1 MKKVLVVEDS
11 KLFSFVLNQKIR
23 QLGDFEPVIVHTY
36 DDAKKALKDG
46 GFFAAILDM
55 VVPGAENGEVLDLT
69 LAEGISSI
77 VLTSRD
83 DKAFKEMISSKE
95 IVDYVIKE
103 SNEDIAYAVNL
114 LARIDKN
121 RRIKVL
127 VVDDSKTFRTY
138 LNKLLTLHLF
148 DIHTATNGEE
158 GLALLEKH
166 PDIKMVLTD
175 YNMPV
180 MDGLTFTK
188 SLRRRYKKDSLAVV
202 ALSANEEEGVA
213 SRFLKFG
220 ANDYIKKP
228 FSNEEFFS
236 RIYLN
241 IENIEHIRRAKLL
254 NRELR
259 RINKYHIME
268 QKKARHKQENIV
280 VNELDGDPGWRVDF
294 FYKAADILSGDSYSV
309 HKKEDGSI
317 IAYLIDGMGH
327 GILPSLTTFAVAAHI
342 RQFISYSDSL
352 QELGKHLLDA
362 LREILDEEEQLSY
375 SIFHIA
381 PDGKRMDY
389 SIGGMYPAMLRDG
402 ERTIPLKAN
411 SLPILNFTNSIV
423 ISHVEIESF
432 KQLLVYSDGLIE
444 EEHSICD
451 TCSPDMML
459 HDATIYQKVVTELSE
474 KKTEDDVTILS
485 LRREA

>member
-1 MKKVLVVEDS
+1 MKRVLIVEDS
-11 KLFSFVLNQKIR
+11 KLFSFVLNQKVR

-36 DDAKKALKDG
+36 DDAVKALEDG
-46 GFFAAILDM
+46 RFFAAILDM
-55 VVPGAENGEVLDLT
+55 VVPGGENGEVLDLT
-69 LAEGISSI
+69 LAKAIPSI

-83 DKAFKEMISSKE
+83 DKAFKDHISSKN

-114 LARIDKN
+114 LGRIHRN
-121 RRIKVL
+121 RKIKVL
-127 VVDDSKTFRTY
+127 VVDDSKTFRSY
-138 LNKLLTLHLF
+138 VSRLMELHLF
-148 DIHTATNGEE
+148 DIHTASDGEE
-158 GLALLEKH
+158 GLKVLENN

-175 YNMPV
+175 YNMPK
-180 MDGLTFTK
+180 MDGLSFTK
-188 SLRRRYKKDSLAVV
+188 VLRRKFKKDAVAV
-202 ALSANEEEGVA
+202 IVLSANEEEGIA

-241 IENIEHIRRAKLL
+241 IENIEHIRRSRLL

-259 RINKYHIME
+259 KINQYHVVE
-268 QKKARHKQENIV
+268 QKKARRKQKNIV
-280 VNELDGDPGWRVDF
+280 VNELKEDRIWSVNC

-317 IAYLIDGMGH
+317 VAYLIDGMGH

-342 RQFISYSDSL
+342 RQFIGYTNSL
-352 QELGKHLLDA
+352 EELGQRLLEA

-381 PDGKRMDY
+381 ADGKRMDY

-402 ERTIPLKAN
+402 TRVIPLKAN
-411 SLPILNFTNSIV
+411 SLPILNFSQSIV
-423 ISHVEIESF
+423 INHVEVESF
-432 KQLLVYSDGLIE
+432 DQLLVYSDGLIE
-444 EEHSICD
+444 EEHSICESC
-451 TCSPDMML
+451 TPEMML
-459 HDATIYQKVVTELSE
+459 HDEGVYNQVIAALQD
-474 KKTEDDVTILS
+474 KKTEDDVTILA
-485 LRREA
+485 LKRNG

>member
-11 KLFSFVLNQKIR
+11 KLFAFVLNQKVR
-23 QLGDFEPVIVHTY
+23 QLGSFDPVVVHTY
-36 DDAKKALKDG
+36 GDAQKVLQQER
-46 GFFAAILDM
+46 FFAAILDM
-55 VVPGAENGEVLDLT
+55 VVPGGENGEVLELT
-69 LAEGISSI
+69 LARNIPSI

-83 DKAFKEMISSKE
+83 DKAFKEQISSKE

-114 LARIDKN
+114 LDRIDKN
-121 RRIKVL
+121 QMIKL
-127 VVDDSKTFRTY
+127 LLVDDSKSFRTFVS
-138 LNKLLTLHLF
+138 KLLERHLF
-148 DIHTATNGEE
+148 KIFTATNGEE
-158 GLALLEKH
+158 GLKVLEEN

-188 SLRRRYKKDSLAVV
+188 ALRRKYKKDTMALIV
-202 ALSANEEEGVA
+202 LSANDEVGIA

-241 IENIEHIRRAKLL
+241 IENIEHIRRTRLL

-259 RINKYHIME
+259 RINQYHVLE
-268 QKKARHKQENIV
+268 QTKARRKQENIV
-280 VNELDGDPGWRVDF
+280 VNELRDEPEWQIETV
-294 FYKAADILSGDSYSV
+294 YKAADILSGDSYSI
-309 HKKEDGSI
+309 HKKEDGSV

-342 RQFISYSDSL
+342 RQFIGYTDSL
-352 QELGKHLLDA
+352 QELGQRLLGA
-362 LREILDEEEQLSY
+362 LREILDDEEQLSY
-375 SIFHIA
+375 SIFHISA
-381 PDGKRMDY
+381 DGKRMDY
-389 SIGGMYPAMLRDG
+389 SIGGMYPAILQDG
-402 ERTIPLKAN
+402 QKMIPLKAN
-411 SLPILNFTNSIV
+411 SLPILNFSQAIV
-423 ISHVEIESF
+423 ISHVEIETF
-432 KQLLVYSDGLIE
+432 RQLLVYSDGLIE

-451 TCSPDMML
+451 TCSPEIMAR
-459 HDATIYQKVVTELSE
+459 DAAVYKKVVDALED

-485 LRREA
+485 LKRNG

>member
-1 MKKVLVVEDS
+1 MKKVLIVEDS
-11 KLFSFVLNQKIR
+11 KLFSFVLNQKVR
-23 QLGDFEPVIVHTY
+23 QLGDFEPLVVHTY
-36 DDAKKALKDG
+36 KDAQQALENED
-46 GFFAAILDM
+46 FFAGILDL

-69 LAEGISSI
+69 LARQIPSI

-83 DKAFKEMISSKE
+83 DKAFKENILSKD

-114 LARIDKN
+114 LERIHKN
-121 RRIKVL
+121 RKIKVL
-127 VVDDSKTFRTY
+127 VVDDSKAFRSY
-138 LNKLLTLHLF
+138 VSKLLTLHLF
-148 DIHTATNGEE
+148 DIHTASDGEE
-158 GLALLEKH
+158 GLKILESH

-175 YNMPV
+175 YNMPK
-180 MDGLTFTK
+180 MDGLAFTK
-188 SLRRRYKKDSLAVV
+188 ALRRKYKKDTLAVIV
-202 ALSANEEEGVA
+202 LSANEEVGIA

-241 IENIEHIRRAKLL
+241 IENIEHIRRTRLL

-259 RINKYHIME
+259 KLNQYHIIE
-268 QKKARHKQENIV
+268 QKKARRKQKNIV
-280 VNELDGDPGWRVDF
+280 VNELHGDPGWSVNC
-294 FYKAADILSGDSYSV
+294 FYKAADILSGDSYSI
-309 HKKEDGSI
+309 HQKDDGSI

-342 RQFISYSDSL
+342 RQFIGYSDSL
-352 QELGKHLLDA
+352 EQLSQRLIEA

-375 SIFHIA
+375 SIFHIS

-389 SIGGMYPAMLRDG
+389 SIGGMYPAILQDG
-402 ERTIPLKAN
+402 ERMIPLKAN
-411 SLPILNFTNSIV
+411 SLPILNFSQAIAIN
-423 ISHVEIESF
+423 HVEIESF
-432 KQLLVYSDGLIE
+432 RQLLIYSDGLIE

-451 TCSPDMML
+451 ECTPEAML
-459 HDATIYQKVVTELSE
+459 REKGMYQRVVAALQD

-485 LRREA
+485 LKRNS

>member
-1 MKKVLVVEDS
+1 MKKVLIVEDS
-11 KLFSFVLNQKIR
+11 KLFSFVLNQKVR
-23 QLGDFEPVIVHTY
+23 QLGDFEPVVVHTY
-36 DDAKKALKDG
+36 GDAKKALEKET
-46 GFFAAILDM
+46 FFAAILDM
-55 VVPGAENGEVLDLT
+55 VVPEGENGEVLDLT
-69 LAEGISSI
+69 LAKNIPSI

-83 DKAFKEMISSKE
+83 DKAFKEHISSKD

-114 LARIDKN
+114 LGRVYKN
-121 RRIKVL
+121 RKIKVL
-127 VVDDSKTFRTY
+127 VVDDSKTFQSY
-138 LNKLLTLHLF
+138 VSKLLTLHLF
-148 DIHTATNGEE
+148 DIHTASDGEE
-158 GLALLEKH
+158 GLRVLEAN

-175 YNMPV
+175 YNMPK
-180 MDGLTFTK
+180 MDGLAFTK
-188 SLRRRYKKDSLAVV
+188 ALRRKFKKDTIAVI
-202 ALSANEEEGVA
+202 ALSANEEEGIA

-236 RIYLN
+236 RVYLN
-241 IENIEHIRRAKLL
+241 IENIEHIRRTRLL

-259 RINKYHIME
+259 KINQYHVIE
-268 QKKARHKQENIV
+268 QKKARHKQKNIV
-280 VNELDGDPGWRVDF
+280 VNELADDPSWTVEC
-294 FYKAADILSGDSYSV
+294 FYKAADILSGDSYSI

-342 RQFISYSDSL
+342 RQFIAYSDSL
-352 QELGKHLLDA
+352 QELGHRLLEA
-362 LREILDEEEQLSY
+362 LREILDDEEQLSY

-389 SIGGMYPAMLRDG
+389 SIGGMYPAILQDG
-402 ERTIPLKAN
+402 ERMIPLKAN
-411 SLPILNFTNSIV
+411 SLPILNFSKAIA
-423 ISHVEIESF
+423 ISHVEIDSF

-451 TCSPDMML
+451 ECTPEMMAQ
-459 HDATIYQKVVTELSE
+459 DRSVYKKIVTALAE

-485 LRREA
+485 LKRSE